1 MSVSVRFLVFVV
13 TVLLT
18 QRAAVA
24 SAVERFCLGR

>member
-13 TVLLT
+13 TALLT

-24 SAVERFCLGR
+24 VAVERFCAGR